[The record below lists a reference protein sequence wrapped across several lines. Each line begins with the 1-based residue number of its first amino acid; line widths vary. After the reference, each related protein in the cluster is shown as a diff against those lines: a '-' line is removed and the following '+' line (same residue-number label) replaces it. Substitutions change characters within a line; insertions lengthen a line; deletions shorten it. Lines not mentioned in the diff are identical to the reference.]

1 MPSNQ
6 YPLIA
11 REGWPV
17 LAILIVLILLAKL
30 ILGFS
35 AAIILSLFLVVFIFL
50 LRDPDRS
57 VPALPLAIVSPIH
70 GIVTDIDDVEDAR
83 LSRRAKRIRMKMSFN
98 DIYSLR
104 SPIEGKVIEQWSL
117 RPGQSSQRYQ
127 FDYWIQTD
135 EGDDIVMTV
144 SFRRYMKCIHIY
156 LQSGERI
163 GQGQRC
169 GFLYFG
175 GIVDIYV
182 PINSRIV
189 IQSGNK
195 ADSGSSILA
204 HFVHPHAVSTI
215 ID

>member
-17 LAILIVLILLAKL
+17 LAILIVLIILAKL

-35 AAIILSLFLVVFIFL
+35 VAIIPSLFLVAFMFL
-50 LRDPDRS
+50 LRDPVRS

-70 GIVTDIDDVEDAR
+70 GIVTDISDVEDAR
-83 LSRRAKRIRMKMSFN
+83 LSRSAKRIRVKMSFN

-117 RPGQSSQRYQ
+117 RPGKSSQRYQ

-135 EGDDIVMTV
+135 EGDDVVMTV
-144 SFRRYMKCIHIY
+144 SFRRYVKNCRIY

-163 GQGQRC
+163 GHGQRC

-182 PINSRIV
+182 PTNSRID
-189 IQSGNK
+189 IQSGNEVD
-195 ADSGSSILA
+195 AGSSILA
-204 HFVHPHAVSTI
+204 HFVHTRAVSTI
-215 ID
+215 TD